1 MTNFLEDDHVN
12 NVKEGH
18 LGHFGTTWRWVND
31 IRIFISG
38 WIILLIA
45 YGLYPHAFSGYRL

>member
-18 LGHFGTTWRWVND
+18 LGLEQHEGE
-31 IRIFISG
+31 
-38 WIILLIA
+38 
-45 YGLYPHAFSGYRL
+45 